1 MGNGVSAGW
10 QRPIWF
16 SSCCWQWCG
25 AKTASPL
32 VLCMAAV
39 GAGLLY
45 DAVMIALGAVWEGP
59 VHLAFSQLRFVS
71 HGVLIPLLFPIC
83 AYALGAGRKVLGAV

>member
-1 MGNGVSAGW
+1 MNKKLLGY
-10 QRPIWF
+10 
-16 SSCCWQWCG
+16 
-25 AKTASPL
+25 
-32 VLCMAAV
+32 MAAV

-83 AYALGAGRKVLGAV
+83 AYALGAGRKVLGRCEPFRCW

>member
-1 MGNGVSAGW
+1 M
-10 QRPIWF
+10 
-16 SSCCWQWCG
+16 
-25 AKTASPL
+25 
-32 VLCMAAV
+32 
-39 GAGLLY
+39 Y